1 MAKILIVDDEI
12 QFIEMV
18 QMRLEVNGY
27 EVISANDGK
36 EGLDKARSENP
47 DLIILDLMMPVMD
60 GYTMLKELRKVE
72 QIKDIPVILCTAKSH
87 RDDEDNGQKAG
98 ADDYIKKPF
107 ESPDLISKIEELLKK
122 SS

>member
-27 EVISANDGK
+27 EVISANDGE
-36 EGLDKARSENP
+36 EGLEKARSENP

-60 GYTMLKELRKVE
+60 GYAMLKVLRKDE
-72 QIKDIPVILCTAKSH
+72 QIKGIPVLLCTAKSH
-87 RDDEDNGQKAG
+87 RDDKNIDLKAE

-107 ESPDLISKIEELLKK
+107 EPPEFLTKIESLLNK